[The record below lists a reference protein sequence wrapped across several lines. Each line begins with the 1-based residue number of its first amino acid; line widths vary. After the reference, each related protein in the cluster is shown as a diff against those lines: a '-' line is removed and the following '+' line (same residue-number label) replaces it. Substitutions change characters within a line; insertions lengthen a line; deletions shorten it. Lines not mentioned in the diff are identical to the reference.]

1 MTANVLI
8 ELFRYALKQMVK
20 KMIRAKPPYTDS
32 FPALPPTA
40 HHLKVI
46 RKALIYGN
54 IAVVNYYLGQV
65 MNN

>member
-1 MTANVLI
+1 MVGGKKKRINVETHSAPL
-8 ELFRYALKQMVK
+8 
-20 KMIRAKPPYTDS
+20 S
-32 FPALPPTA
+32 FPQTD

>member
-1 MTANVLI
+1 MTANVSI
-8 ELFRYALKQMVK
+8 ELFGYALEKMVK
-20 KMIRAKPPYTDS
+20 KKDTCKNPCTDS
-32 FPALPPTA
+32 FPPLPATA
-40 HHLKVI
+40 RHLKVI